1 MTDKRRLN
9 RGGGRQL
16 NRAMH
21 TITLIRTRLGPATK
35 TCVARRVGEGKSP
48 RDAQR
53 CLKRTICRQI
63 FKILE
68 RRDQPTPEELHKRLD
83 TT

>member
-1 MTDKRRLN
+1 MRLD
-9 RGGGRQL
+9 
-16 NRAMH
+16 
-21 TITLIRTRLGPATK
+21 PATK
-35 TCVARRVGEGKSP
+35 TYVARRISEGKSS

-53 CLKRTICRQI
+53 CLKRNICRQI

-68 RRDQPTPEELHKRLD
+68 RRNQRTWKSFLKRLD